1 MKPSLAILAILAIA
15 GAAARAQVVP
25 DVDRPKPLPVSGTLH
40 YDLRYSQTAQIGDG
54 QGNQQMSLASG
65 DASYANVGKRL
76 PFSMQYGGGYGWV
89 WAGRPAAGN
98 VFQHL
103 SLSQGLIGR
112 AWSLTASDNV
122 SYSFETPTTGFSG
135 VPGSGEPIGGSGSTT
150 TSDQTILAL
159 NTRTLDNLTT
169 IGFGQRLN
177 YAMGLN
183 LEGSWGLMRFI
194 DNNGA
199 NMSTVAANA
208 GVTRRLNARNSASG
222 QYSFS
227 RYGYG
232 VAGLTTQTNTAQFA
246 FTRQWNRKLTTSAAA
261 GPTWIASS
269 GNSSSGGLSLP
280 SSTALSLNAS
290 AVYQLRGGAASVS
303 YSRGTSGGAGYLL
316 GAKID
321 SIGANY
327 SRGFGRNLTV
337 GFTGSF
343 NSTTSLFAAEL
354 ATTCPSGSS
363 GDVCLIPLTFAPVTN
378 ARYGGAQATR
388 NLGKYLSFFASYTAI
403 DQSSNLQI
411 AAPNTPSTYNANILN
426 GLNQVI
432 GFGIGYSPR
441 ETHLKQ

>member
-1 MKPSLAILAILAIA
+1 MKPSLAILAILSIA

-54 QGNQQMSLASG
+54 QGSQQMSIASG

-89 WAGRPAAGN
+89 WAGRPSAGN

-103 SLSQGLIGR
+103 SLSQGFIGR

-135 VPGSGEPIGGSGSTT
+135 VPGSGDPIGGSGSNT

-159 NTRTLDNLTT
+159 NTRTLDNSTT
-169 IGFGQRLN
+169 IGFTQRLN

-183 LEGSWGLMRFI
+183 LGGSWGQLHFI
-194 DNNGA
+194 DDSGV
-199 NMSTVAANA
+199 NMSTEAANA
-208 GVTRRLNARNSASG
+208 GVTRRLNARNSFSG

-227 RYGYG
+227 RFGYG
-232 VAGLTTQTNTAQFA
+232 SAGLTTETNNAQFA
-246 FTRQWNRKLTTSAAA
+246 FTRQWKRQLTTSAGV
-261 GPTWIASS
+261 GPIWIASS
-269 GNSSSGGLSLP
+269 GNSGTGGISLP

-290 AVYQLRGGAASVS
+290 AIYQLRSGAAGVS

-316 GAKID
+316 GAKIN
-321 SIGANY
+321 SISANY
-327 SRGFGRNLTV
+327 SREFGRNLTV
-337 GFTGSF
+337 GFTGSY
-343 NSTTSLFAAEL
+343 NSTASLFAAEL
-354 ATTCPSGSS
+354 VTTCPNGSGA
-363 GDVCLIPLTFAPVTN
+363 CLYPLTYTPTTH
-378 ARYGGAQATR
+378 ARYGGVQATR
-388 NLGKYLSFFASYTAI
+388 NLGKYLTFFASYTAI
-403 DQSSNLQI
+403 DQSSGLNLTAQ
-411 AAPNTPSTYNANILN
+411 NTTLNYNATVLN